1 MVKEKLEKYISEEK
15 NYVKI
20 QYDYTIPSYFWTH
33 YLRRYGFKNHQ
44 ISKWIEAPSQP
55 GKYIESA
62 NFQLLNDRNYWL
74 LRPKKMEK
82 NDLKEYYLN
91 ENQAIDYPIFLSGKI
106 SKTRNIKT
114 RSLNFENVDY
124 SKLKFPL
131 LIRKWRKG
139 DKIQP
144 LGMKGSKKIS
154 DYLTERKVPL
164 FEKKNIY
171 VLISNED
178 IIWVIGYVISEKV
191 KIREKSKIYYHLLY
205 QE

>member
-1 MVKEKLEKYISEEK
+1 MAFKTQK
-15 NYVKI
+15 N
-20 QYDYTIPSYFWTH
+20 
-33 YLRRYGFKNHQ
+33 
-44 ISKWIEAPSQP
+44 
-55 GKYIESA
+55 GK
-62 NFQLLNDRNYWL
+62 
-74 LRPKKMEK
+74 KG
-82 NDLKEYYLN
+82 LKEYYIN
-91 ENQAIDYPIFLSGKI
+91 ENQAIHYPIFLSGKI

-114 RSLNFENVDY
+114 RSENFENVDY

-131 LIRKWRKG
+131 LLRKWRKG

-154 DYLTERKVPL
+154 DFLIERKVPL

-191 KIREKSKIYYHLLY
+191 KIREKSKMYYHLLY

>member
-1 MVKEKLEKYISEEK
+1 
-15 NYVKI
+15 
-20 QYDYTIPSYFWTH
+20 
-33 YLRRYGFKNHQ
+33 
-44 ISKWIEAPSQP
+44 
-55 GKYIESA
+55 
-62 NFQLLNDRNYWL
+62 
-74 LRPKKMEK
+74 MEK
-82 NDLKEYYLN
+82 KDLKEYYLN
-91 ENQAIDYPIFLSGKI
+91 ENQAIHYPIFLSGKI

-114 RSLNFENVDY
+114 RSENFENVDY

-131 LIRKWRKG
+131 LLRKWRKG

-154 DYLTERKVPL
+154 DFLIERKVPL

-191 KIREKSKIYYHLLY
+191 KIREKSKMYYHYYIKNSSFSLVF
-205 QE
+205 

>member
-1 MVKEKLEKYISEEK
+1 M
-15 NYVKI
+15 
-20 QYDYTIPSYFWTH
+20 
-33 YLRRYGFKNHQ
+33 
-44 ISKWIEAPSQP
+44 
-55 GKYIESA
+55 
-62 NFQLLNDRNYWL
+62 
-74 LRPKKMEK
+74 
-82 NDLKEYYLN
+82 
-91 ENQAIDYPIFLSGKI
+91 SGKI

-114 RSLNFENVDY
+114 RSENFENVDY

-131 LIRKWRKG
+131 LLRKWRKG

-154 DYLTERKVPL
+154 DFLIEKKVPL

-191 KIREKSKIYYHLLY
+191 KIREKSKMYYHLLY